1 MLILDEPTNHLDI
14 PTREMIEDALLEF
27 GGTYLVVS
35 HDRYLLDR
43 LVQRTLSFEDG
54 TFREYLGNYSYWK
67 EKRKELLE
75 TGRIPTAETPA
86 PRKKENTATAP
97 ASDVSPAPPPPRATD
112 SFRAAPQAAK
122 KIAALEQEIA
132 RTEATIT
139 MIETQIAQTVDADE
153 LTELAESLSAAQEKL
168 TTQYEKWEHWAQML
182 D

>member
-1 MLILDEPTNHLDI
+1 
-14 PTREMIEDALLEF
+14 MIEDALLEF

-75 TGRIPTAETPA
+75 TGRIPIPETAE

-97 ASDVSPAPPPPRATD
+97 SADVSPAPL
-112 SFRAAPQAAK
+112 SSRAAPQAEK

-139 MIETQIAQTVDADE
+139 MIETQIAQTVDADA

-168 TTQYEKWEHWAQML
+168 AAQYEKWEHWAQML

>member
-75 TGRIPTAETPA
+75 TGRIPTPETPA
-86 PRKKENTATAP
+86 SRKKENTVTPSA
-97 ASDVSPAPPPPRATD
+97 DVPPAPPSSRAPD
-112 SFRAAPQAAK
+112 SFRAAPQAEK

-139 MIETQIAQTVDADE
+139 MIETQIAQTVDADA